1 MSNWVVSAKKADF
14 QHIAEKFGIDPVIAR
29 IIRNRDVCTEEEI
42 ETYLHGGIEALHD
55 PHEMKGMDEASK
67 IILEEIQKGTK
78 IRIIGDYDVDGI
90 CSTYILVKG
99 LQSLGAIVDA
109 EIPHRMKDGY
119 GLNERLIREAS
130 EAGIGLI
137 VTCDNGIAAKN
148 QIALAKELGMRVVVT
163 DHHEVPFEEKDGE
176 KLYLMP
182 EAEAVVD
189 PKQPGETYPF
199 SGICGAVVAWK
210 LLQVLEVKQD
220 IIDLL
225 MEPAAVATVCDVM
238 DLLDENRALVKLG
251 IERLKES
258 GHAGIR
264 ALMEVTGL
272 DKEKLSVYHLGF
284 VLGPCMNATGR
295 LDSAKTALSLWQTE
309 DRGEAVRLA
318 NELKEMNE
326 SRKEMTEYGKNTAIA
341 MIEEQAAKTG
351 KLDDVLV
358 VYLPDCH
365 ESIAGIIAGRLKE
378 KYHHPAIVLTKA
390 EEGVKGSGRSIE
402 AYHMFEKLTEA
413 KEFLTKFGGHKLAAG
428 LSLKEENVAALRDF
442 LNAHAGLCQEDFEP
456 KVVIDVPM
464 PLSYISENLIQQ
476 LTLLEP
482 FGNGNPKPV
491 FAQKDV
497 EVLSLKIIGKNRN
510 VVKGTVRTD
519 AGRTME
525 LMYFGDI
532 PQFQAYLEEKG
543 LDAASVL
550 EGARPNGTC
559 RITMTYYLQISEF
572 RGNRTMQVIM
582 TDFINKNE

>member
-14 QHIAEKFGIDPVIAR
+14 QHIAERFGIDPVIAR

-137 VTCDNGIAAKN
+137 VTCDNGIAAKD

-163 DHHEVPFEEKDGE
+163 DHHEVPFEEQDGE

-210 LLQVLEVKQD
+210 LLQVLGVKQD

-238 DLLDENRALVKLG
+238 DLLDENRA
-251 IERLKES
+251 
-258 GHAGIR
+258 
-264 ALMEVTGL
+264 
-272 DKEKLSVYHLGF
+272 
-284 VLGPCMNATGR
+284 
-295 LDSAKTALSLWQTE
+295 
-309 DRGEAVRLA
+309 
-318 NELKEMNE
+318 
-326 SRKEMTEYGKNTAIA
+326 
-341 MIEEQAAKTG
+341 
-351 KLDDVLV
+351 
-358 VYLPDCH
+358 
-365 ESIAGIIAGRLKE
+365 
-378 KYHHPAIVLTKA
+378 
-390 EEGVKGSGRSIE
+390 
-402 AYHMFEKLTEA
+402 
-413 KEFLTKFGGHKLAAG
+413 
-428 LSLKEENVAALRDF
+428 
-442 LNAHAGLCQEDFEP
+442 
-456 KVVIDVPM
+456 
-464 PLSYISENLIQQ
+464 
-476 LTLLEP
+476 
-482 FGNGNPKPV
+482 
-491 FAQKDV
+491 
-497 EVLSLKIIGKNRN
+497 
-510 VVKGTVRTD
+510 
-519 AGRTME
+519 
-525 LMYFGDI
+525 
-532 PQFQAYLEEKG
+532 
-543 LDAASVL
+543 
-550 EGARPNGTC
+550 
-559 RITMTYYLQISEF
+559 
-572 RGNRTMQVIM
+572 
-582 TDFINKNE
+582 

>member
-1 MSNWVVSAKKADF
+1 M
-14 QHIAEKFGIDPVIAR
+14 KFNTHTIKFTVLKCPF
-29 IIRNRDVCTEEEI
+29 
-42 ETYLHGGIEALHD
+42 
-55 PHEMKGMDEASK
+55 
-67 IILEEIQKGTK
+67 
-78 IRIIGDYDVDGI
+78 
-90 CSTYILVKG
+90 
-99 LQSLGAIVDA
+99 QSLPISFFSQSLATSLLSVSMDMLILDILK
-109 EIPHRMKDGY
+109 EYSDSEHR
-119 GLNERLIREAS
+119 
-130 EAGIGLI
+130 
-137 VTCDNGIAAKN
+137 
-148 QIALAKELGMRVVVT
+148 
-163 DHHEVPFEEKDGE
+163 
-176 KLYLMP
+176 
-182 EAEAVVD
+182 
-189 PKQPGETYPF
+189 
-199 SGICGAVVAWK
+199 
-210 LLQVLEVKQD
+210 LLQQD

-295 LDSAKTALSLWQTE
+295 LDSAKTALALWQTE

-365 ESIAGIIAGRLKE
+365 ESIAGIVAGRLKE

-390 EEGVKGSGRSIE
+390 EEGAKGSGRSIE
-402 AYHMFEKLTEA
+402 AYQMFEKLTEA
-413 KEFLTKFGGHKLAAG
+413 KELLTKFGGHKLAAG
-428 LSLKEENVAALRDF
+428 LSLKEENVEVLRDF
-442 LNAHAGLCQEDFEP
+442 LNAHAGLCQKDFEP

-519 AGRTME
+519 AGKTME

-543 LDAASVL
+543 VDAASVL

-559 RITMTYYLQISEF
+559 RITMTYYPQISEF
-572 RGNRTMQVIM
+572 RGNRTMQVVM
-582 TDFINKNE
+582 TDFA